1 MDDVLHFFITDIVFL
16 FVYLL
21 VFFLLKETK
30 KNIKRLLISGYRTK
44 VSLRSRKNWRILNL
58 YYIKYMMILFHT
70 WFCINTLF
78 FILKIIVLNNNTLL
92 KLFLTSSLENF
103 SVILTTTSGFINTA
117 GVVMIVI
124 ILKMKEK
131 KLKKHLDSVS

>member
-1 MDDVLHFFITDIVFL
+1 MADILTFFEPDIISFFLYLLFL
-16 FVYLL
+16 FI
-21 VFFLLKETK
+21 FK
-30 KNIKRLLISGYRTK
+30 KINKFEPSLILGYRTR